1 MVPRALLM
9 KFGLVLVNTARQVNA
24 AHSKTIVNAA
34 RPMTNLSKSA
44 HSTVKRPIHKNTAF
58 KNSNFNHRVNTV
70 KDKNVNTVKPKAVVN
85 AARPKAVVNAV
96 KGNNVNSVKASA
108 CWDKEVIDSGC
119 SRHMTGNMSYL
130 VNYEEIDGGYVAFGG
145 NPKEGKI
152 TGRAQAE
159 MGEGLANPTN
169 SHHTP
174 TIIQPSISQP
184 QRKQRHRKPKRK
196 DTKVPQPSGPTTNVE
211 DKAVYKEMD
220 DSLVR
225 AATTSSSLEAECQET
240 IGDTY
245 ARTRFERV
253 SKLSNDPLFA
263 RGNTLQSSED
273 SLKLKEL
280 IELCTNVQNRVIDLE
295 NTTGDYKFE
304 TKISTTVDA
313 AQVSTTVTI
322 TPEEITLAQAL
333 QDLKAAKPK
342 DKGQAKMIE
351 LKPVKKLSKKDQ
363 LKLYEEVAQRL
374 QAEFHEQVR
383 IERKKVEKEA
393 EANIALK
400 ETWDDIQAKIEADQR
415 KLFAAKRAEEKR
427 NRPPTRAQQRS
438 IMSTYLKNMAGYKH
452 NQLKNKSI
460 NDIQKLFNK
469 AMKRVNAF
477 VDMDIE
483 LVEGSSKR
491 ARTELE
497 KEEIKKQK
505 VDDVQETAKV
515 DKDKEIAEL
524 KSLMK
529 VIPGEEEVAVD
540 VIPLATKP
548 PSIVDY
554 KILKEGKISYFQ
566 IIRADGS
573 SKRYSAFI

>member
-1 MVPRALLM
+1 MTTLTFADTHN
-9 KFGLVLVNTARQVNA
+9 LVAFLSKPADCEGFEQIATVKA
-24 AHSKTIVNAA
+24 KTINGEVQLQALVDEKKKLTFYKAFFSPKWKFLIHTILQCLSAKTIAWNEFSSTMASVVICLA
-34 RPMTNLSKSA
+34 SNQKFNFSKYIFKSMVKNLE
-44 HSTVKRPIHKNTAF
+44 
-58 KNSNFNHRVNTV
+58 
-70 KDKNVNTVKPKAVVN
+70 NV
-85 AARPKAVVNAV
+85 
-96 KGNNVNSVKASA
+96 S
-108 CWDKEVIDSGC
+108 
-119 SRHMTGNMSYL
+119 
-130 VNYEEIDGGYVAFGG
+130 
-145 NPKEGKI
+145 
-152 TGRAQAE
+152 AQAE